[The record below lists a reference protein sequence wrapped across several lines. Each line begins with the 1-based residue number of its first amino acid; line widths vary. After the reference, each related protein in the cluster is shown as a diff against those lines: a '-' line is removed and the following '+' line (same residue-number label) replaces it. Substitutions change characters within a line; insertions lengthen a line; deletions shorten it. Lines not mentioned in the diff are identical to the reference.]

1 MKKLLLIVPIVIVV
15 IIVGV
20 LLLNKD
26 TPQKTIVN
34 EKSYYIAMGDSVA
47 AGVGLPTASDSSAC
61 DRSDESYP
69 NLIAKSNNFELLN
82 IACSGASSS
91 AGIVSGQE
99 VNKLM
104 LDPQTSSLTA
114 DKKPAIITLTVGAN
128 DIRWVNILQ
137 KCYTGI
143 CGDDV
148 DKNTVSTGLEGLESN
163 LRNIFEKIQTT
174 YPDDTPQVYVS
185 GYYRVFISDISAG
198 CSERA
203 GIDSDE
209 MQWIASVHNDLNET
223 IRKETVLR
231 TFATFVKL
239 DFTGHELCSPDPWIQ
254 GLAEK
259 APFHPNE
266 HGQAE
271 YSQSILKA
279 IN

>member
-1 MKKLLLIVPIVIVV
+1 MKKLLLIAPIVIIV

-34 EKSYYIAMGDSVA
+34 EKSYYIALGDSVA

-61 DRSDESYP
+61 DRTDESYP

-82 IACSGASSS
+82 VACSGASSS

-143 CGDDV
+143 CGDDI
-148 DKNTVSTGLEGLESN
+148 DKSTVTTGLERLESN
-163 LRNIFEKIQTT
+163 FKIIFEKIENL
-174 YPDDTPQVYVS
+174 YPTEKPKVIMT
-185 GYYRVFISDISAG
+185 GYYSLFNNEVRSE
-198 CSERA
+198 CSEST
-203 GIDSDE
+203 GIDADE
-209 MQWIASVHNDLNET
+209 GRFIAESLTELNET
-223 IRKETVLR
+223 INKQADEYNFVHYVDVN
-231 TFATFVKL
+231 FA
-239 DFTGHELCSPDPWIQ
+239 GHELCSDDPWIQ

-266 HGQAE
+266 NGQAE
-271 YSQSILKA
+271 VARLVQDA
-279 IN
+279 I